1 MSTNSF
7 TTPTPL
13 NESLKLPENPIPN
26 PVTEI
31 NNPMQNNSGLGFF
44 TVLKWVFAIIIL
56 AALGFNIFLYA
67 KEGTDIFSKYFKQG
81 TEKTINTANT
91 GAEFG
96 LDFINNSLSGL
107 YNIFE
112 NPELKKQIE
121 KKPKKKKKTPPKEN
135 GNQLQSGRGVK
146 AGYCYVGSEEG
157 MRTCVEIDKAD
168 KCLSSEIFPT
178 MAKCI
183 KEKEDTAR
191 GPEEENINI
200 DEGVKGEK

>member
-13 NESLKLPENPIPN
+13 NESLKLPEGPIPVPEINPI
-26 PVTEI
+26 
-31 NNPMQNNSGLGFF
+31 QNNTGPGFF
-44 TVLKWVFAIIIL
+44 TIFKWVFAIIIL

-81 TEKTINTANT
+81 TEKTIDTVNT
-91 GAEFG
+91 GGEFG
-96 LDFINNSLSGL
+96 LNFINDSLSGL

-112 NPELKKQIE
+112 NPELKAQIE
-121 KKPKKKKKTPPKEN
+121 KKPKKKKGPKEN
-135 GNQLQSGRGVK
+135 SNQLQSGRGVK

-191 GPEEENINI
+191 GPEEEDLNI
-200 DEGVKGEK
+200 DEGNKK